1 MRINNFARQNF
12 FLFEHQ
18 ELQYLLSPLSIN
30 IYEKKRNLK
39 ENENILW
46 II

>member
-1 MRINNFARQNF
+1 MRINNFDFF

-30 IYEKKRNLK
+30 IYEKKKMNLK